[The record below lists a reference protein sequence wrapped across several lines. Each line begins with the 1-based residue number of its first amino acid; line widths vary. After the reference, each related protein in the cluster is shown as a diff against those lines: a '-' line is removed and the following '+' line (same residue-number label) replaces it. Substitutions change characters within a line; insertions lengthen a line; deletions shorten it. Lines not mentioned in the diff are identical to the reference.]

1 MMLKKYFD
9 LLFFCDYLL
18 FQLMQTRFFLYSN
31 FKKKKK
37 YLKAEQ
43 LKKNKD
49 DDVNYLNIE
58 NLATLNEI
66 CKEDPVLRIER
77 QIKRSQDHIGRKSP
91 KVEEND
97 KIIFKSDDVI

>member
-1 MMLKKYFD
+1 M
-9 LLFFCDYLL
+9 
-18 FQLMQTRFFLYSN
+18 
-31 FKKKKK
+31 
-37 YLKAEQ
+37 
-43 LKKNKD
+43 
-49 DDVNYLNIE
+49 NIE